1 MKQVEIFKKIGVIL
15 SELNEQYEFI
25 ENTIDNIN
33 DLELELFSA
42 NTHYLIENIEVL
54 RKHNKQRE
62 AQPTP
67 EEAPPFT
74 EKFFEPVVQQPAQT
88 FYPEKKDTAV
98 KFEETPEPEI
108 IPEPVAAEPIIRHEL
123 IMDNI
128 EDPIAYDEEDIAL
141 IEDEPE
147 TEEIPQVE
155 EAPPIEVVAE
165 VPTPETVATPAP
177 VAEPKTAADKPA
189 ATIRDIIAAQ
199 LASTRV
205 ADKFDLPAIKD
216 LKGAISLN
224 DKLLY
229 VKDLFNGYSMAYSE
243 AIEILNRFNRF
254 EEADTFLK
262 NNYVKKNNW
271 EAKQATADKF
281 YVLLRRRYPD

>member
-54 RKHNKQRE
+54 RKHNMQRE
-62 AQPTP
+62 VPPMP

-74 EKFFEPVVQQPAQT
+74 EKFFEPVVQPAQI
-88 FYPEKKDTAV
+88 FWPEKKDTSA
-98 KFEETPEPEI
+98 KFEEAAEPEI
-108 IPEPVAAEPIIRHEL
+108 QPEPLVAEPIIRHEL
-123 IMDNI
+123 IMDDI
-128 EDPIAYDEEDIAL
+128 EDPIAYDEEGIAL
-141 IEDEPE
+141 IEDETEIEE
-147 TEEIPQVE
+147 TPQ
-155 EAPPIEVVAE
+155 IEVIAPVEVIAE
-165 VPTPETVATPAP
+165 THVPEKAPIPAP
-177 VAEPKTAADKPA
+177 AEPIAAADKPA
-189 ATIRDIIAAQ
+189 STIRDIIAAQ
-199 LASTRV
+199 MASTRM

-216 LKGAISLN
+216 LKSAINLN

-243 AIEILNRFNRF
+243 AVEILNRFNKF
-254 EEADTFLK
+254 DEADTFLK

-271 EAKQATADKF
+271 EAKQPTADKF
-281 YVLLRRRYPD
+281 YALLRRRYPN